1 MFGKNNKIYNQYNVW
16 NSQTV
21 NSNVENA
28 KIQNCDV
35 WIRQNTEILKSVWKG
50 KILEF
55 ECL

>member
-1 MFGKNNKIYNQYNVW
+1 MFGTAK
-16 NSQTV
+16 TV

-35 WIRQNTEILKSVWKG
+35 WIRQNTEILNSVWKG

-55 ECL
+55 ECLRKAKH